1 VSPPAAVI
9 RGGVDKLSVT
19 QSQPGLD
26 VPLGG
31 QAALYDELTDGRA
44 ARIRAEKLLELAA
57 TAQPGLVPSPEEV
70 TAERGRPLRDQE
82 GVELAQGRLLS
93 SWLADRE
100 IGTHLVGS
108 MLRPRADSLELLPRY
123 ESEGRV
129 DLGAASVE
137 RRGNLGVV
145 TVTRPERLNAEND
158 ETTAALEIAVD
169 LVLLDTGSEAG
180 VLRGGAVDHPRYR
193 GRRVFSSGLDLSELH
208 AGGLSYLFFIVREL
222 GFVAKMLRGVA
233 APGAEVAEPTTGPR
247 DDSGWLEVP
256 WLAGVETFAIGGGAQ
271 LLLVMDRVVAEPEA
285 ELSLPA
291 SREGIIPGAA
301 ALRLPGFTGLSLARR
316 SILFDERWR
325 SDSPEGRLLVDELA
339 QPEEMDG
346 ALAAA
351 AERLLEMGEVSVLAN
366 RRALRAAQE
375 PLDAF
380 RAFMATYAIEQ
391 ARCLTSEALVENLE
405 RTWVGRRRE
414 A

>member
-1 VSPPAAVI
+1 
-9 RGGVDKLSVT
+9 VDKLSVT
-19 QSQPGLD
+19 QSRPGLEL
-26 VPLGG
+26 PPG
-31 QAALYDELTDGRA
+31 QYNALYDELTDGRA
-44 ARIRAEKLLELAA
+44 ARRRIEELLELAA
-57 TAQPGLVPSPEEV
+57 VTRPGLVPSADEV
-70 TAERGRPLRDQE
+70 AAERERPLRDQQ

-93 SWLADRE
+93 AWLADRE
-100 IGTHLVGS
+100 TGTHLVQS
-108 MLRPRADSLELLPRY
+108 MLRPRPESLELLPRY
-123 ESEGRV
+123 ASEGLV

-169 LVLLDTGSEAG
+169 LVLLDPASEAG
-180 VLRGGAVDHPRYR
+180 VLRGGTVEHARYR

-222 GFVAKMLRGVA
+222 GFVAKMFRGLA
-233 APGAEVAEPTTGPR
+233 APDAEVAEPTTGPGD
-247 DDSGWLEVP
+247 DDSWLEVP

-301 ALRLPGFTGLSLARR
+301 ALRLPSFTGLSLARR

-325 SDSPEGRLLVDELA
+325 SDSAEGRLLVDELA
-339 QPEEMDG
+339 GSEEMDA
-346 ALAAA
+346 ALVAA
-351 AERLLEMGEVSVLAN
+351 AERLLEMGLVSVLAN

-405 RTWVGRRRE
+405 RTWVGRRKE